1 MTLNTIA
8 DKSGWTVH
16 APHVSPDPHLIGTRY
31 RMPFGKH
38 RGRHLD
44 EVPVEYLA
52 WLSDHAESPSLRLL
66 AKRLLDIDVVLDDA
80 DELVIHAPSRELAA
94 DVLPRLC
101 FEFEQLVR
109 AEFGEIDPG
118 TLEAKT
124 LARLLAILRE
134 IEVRYTG
141 VRFPKLDPM
150 EGRAA

>member
-1 MTLNTIA
+1 MPSNILA

-38 RGRHLD
+38 RGQHLD

-52 WLSDHAESPSLRLL
+52 WLSDHAESPSLRQL
-66 AKRLLDIDVVLDDA
+66 AKRLLDIDCVLDDA
-80 DELVIHAPSRELAA
+80 DDLVIHEPSRELAA

-101 FEFEQLVR
+101 FEFEQRVR

-134 IEVRYTG
+134 IEVAYTG
-141 VRFPKLDPM
+141 RAFPTFD
-150 EGRAA
+150 GAAGGQ

>member
-1 MTLNTIA
+1 MTLNSVA
-8 DKSGWTVH
+8 GKSGWAVH
-16 APHVSPDPHLIGTRY
+16 PPHVPPAPHFHDAGY

-38 RGRHLD
+38 RGQRLD
-44 EVPVEYLA
+44 AVPLEYVA

-94 DVLPRLC
+94 DVLPRLV
-101 FEFEQLVR
+101 FEFEQRVR

-134 IEVRYTG
+134 IEVAYTG
-141 VRFPKLDPM
+141 RAFPTFD
-150 EGRAA
+150 GAAGGQ